1 MISLDPTCP
10 NQQAG
15 GGSVSHNCDVLL
27 AIAAALRE
35 RLSDKK
41 GDKSNLKSFK
51 ENVQRWRKAFWVEL
65 RAVFM
70 VARLLIMSV
79 S

>member
-27 AIAAALRE
+27 TIAAALRE
-35 RLSDKK
+35 RLSDKR
-41 GDKSNLKSFK
+41 GINL
-51 ENVQRWRKAFWVEL
+51 
-65 RAVFM
+65 
-70 VARLLIMSV
+70 I
-79 S
+79 